1 MASMIDKSLC
11 EDGQKVCWKKLCID
25 SELLTGFQN
34 MRITTPYYYDQRNQS
49 TGLTKICL
57 SGPNQQAG

>member
-11 EDGQKVCWKKLCID
+11 EGGQKVSWKKRCID

-34 MRITTPYYYDQRNQS
+34 MRVTRS
-49 TGLTKICL
+49 LLTINGI
-57 SGPNQQAG
+57 SQPD